1 MPTPHKHAELIKA
14 WADGAQIQVL
24 TEDYGQSG
32 ETGNSWKDF
41 GKDVAPG
48 WVPSY
53 QYRIKPEP
61 QIIDGWIGRACQSG
75 HRNFHINSPHD
86 IQYFNRCTITIH
98 PDE

>member
-1 MPTPHKHAELIKA
+1 MLTPHKHAELIKA
-14 WADGAQIQVL
+14 WADGAIIQVL
-24 TEDYGQSG
+24 VTEFCSSSDTKQV
-32 ETGNSWKDF
+32 WKDF
-41 GKDVAPG
+41 GKDISPG
-48 WVPSY
+48 WVPGF

-61 QIIDGWIGRACQSG
+61 QVIEGWIGRACQSG